1 MSYSIQPDT
10 NNTANPFHASWSEK
24 GNMLCNGHWQI
35 SFQGLPFV
43 LPSTRERETMGT
55 WGIYSFIYDDDP
67 DFAEGEKEEAW
78 VVNNAE
84 WLVPLFIEQD
94 IPADPQHLSWF
105 YQAVNKDDWR
115 CGSCGG
121 CL

>member
-1 MSYSIQPDT
+1 MST
-10 NNTANPFHASWSEK
+10 NNIENPFTASWSEK

-35 SFQGLPFV
+35 SYDDMPFILPKA
-43 LPSTRERETMGT
+43 REGEYMGT

-67 DFAEGEKEEAW
+67 DFAEGLTEDDWIVE
-78 VVNNAE
+78 NAD
-84 WLVPLFIEQD
+84 WLVPLFLEQG
-94 IPADPQHLSWF
+94 IPTDKQHLSWF

-121 CL
+121 CI